1 MANRAKNFSKRRM
14 RRSSRRYALM
24 MLSNLL
30 FSAFVGCMSV
40 VFGSSFSIPFIFS
53 FVVMAFMIASAAD
66 DEVYILR
73 IPFKKED

>member
-1 MANRAKNFSKRRM
+1 MANRAKNFSKRRI

-53 FVVMAFMIASAAD
+53 FVVMAFMIARAAD

-73 IPFKKED
+73 IPFKKKD